1 MICHPM
7 LVAEFSAAKIVL
19 ISASTFFDISST
31 HVNQIS
37 IIKNSPTKSAGL
49 FLFVPRPA
57 TDKYT
62 ISIDIIPPNVDI
74 IPITFDVICL
84 SDSHSLNTAF
94 SSALIF

>member
-7 LVAEFSAAKIVL
+7 LVAEFSAAKIAL

-37 IIKNSPTKSAGL
+37 IIKTAPPNRQGCFYVRKQLVA
-49 FLFVPRPA
+49 
-57 TDKYT
+57 DKHT
-62 ISIDIIPPNVDI
+62 VSIDIIPQNVDV

-94 SSALIF
+94 SFA